1 MEKHLLMCRSMT
13 QAQRAQRLLE
23 RRGIV
28 STMIKAPVY
37 LTKSGCGYALLLR
50 RHTGE
55 AIRLLKA
62 EGLFEGKIFEMIN
75 DRWVEVQNDL
85 S

>member
-1 MEKHLLMCRSMT
+1 MEKVLLTCRSMT

-28 STMIKAPVY
+28 STMIKTPVY

-50 RHTGE
+50 RHSRE
-55 AIRLLKA
+55 AVLLLREA
-62 EGLFEGKIFEMIN
+62 ALFDGKVYGMRDERWLEVN
-75 DRWVEVQNDL
+75 DDL